1 MHEVKSKYKNP
12 DQFIQGL
19 KNKLSIE
26 KILRDCSDVAR
37 KLAHGER
44 IISCSK
50 DWKRKVG
57 TNSEAFGDLSLG
69 EKVALIGTV
78 ESNGK
83 YINDDGE
90 KCSRMTIDVKE
101 FRSFKV

>member
-19 KNKLSIE
+19 KNKLAIE
-26 KILRDCSDVAR
+26 KILKKCSDAAR

-50 DWKRKVG
+50 DWKQKVG
-57 TNSEAFGDLSLG
+57 VTSEAFGNLSLG
-69 EKVALIGTV
+69 EKVALIGIV

-83 YINDDGE
+83 YFNDDGE
-90 KCSRMTIDVKE
+90 ICSRMTINVKE
-101 FRSFKV
+101 FRKFKV